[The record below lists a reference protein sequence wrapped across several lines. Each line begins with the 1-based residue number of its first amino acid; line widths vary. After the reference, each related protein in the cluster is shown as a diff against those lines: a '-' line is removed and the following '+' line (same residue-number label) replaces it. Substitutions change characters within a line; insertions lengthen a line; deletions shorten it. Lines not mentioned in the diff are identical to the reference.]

1 MFSEKLCQS
10 LFYSL
15 PPFLP
20 HSIPKYLRKLIYL
33 PPDHSSVPP
42 SENSYSTIPPSI
54 HPSSISPLARLP
66 HKLLPYITY
75 CVPPS
80 RIQSPFSGLTHLPS
94 FPYLAHLYPFFI
106 PLLLPLHFPNPNR
119 KNLALILTLTLI
131 QASTISSKLN
141 RRKPF
146 AVI

>member
-1 MFSEKLCQS
+1 MFSERLCQS

-33 PPDHSSVPP
+33 PPDRSSVPL

-54 HPSSISPLARLP
+54 PPSISPLACLP

-94 FPYLAHLYPFFI
+94 ATIDPPTI
-106 PLLLPLHFPNPNR
+106 DPPTIDPPTIDPPTIDPLCNYTGVNCR
-119 KNLALILTLTLI
+119 EI
-131 QASTISSKLN
+131 
-141 RRKPF
+141 
-146 AVI
+146 